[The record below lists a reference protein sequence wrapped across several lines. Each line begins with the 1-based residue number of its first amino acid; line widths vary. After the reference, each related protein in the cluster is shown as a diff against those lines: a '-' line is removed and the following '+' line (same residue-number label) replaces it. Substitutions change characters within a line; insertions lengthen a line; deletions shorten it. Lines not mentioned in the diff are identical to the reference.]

1 MWVSGSSQYT
11 YIAAIQLRDASASR
25 SQAGVM
31 ESDDENERE
40 GGFGRALAARLP
52 AAGEAH
58 ALGARGGCADAVRG
72 LQIGRGQ
79 GCRGREGHLSLNR
92 TLKPD

>member
-1 MWVSGSSQYT
+1 
-11 YIAAIQLRDASASR
+11 
-25 SQAGVM
+25 M

-72 LQIGRGQ
+72 LQMPGLS
-79 GCRGREGHLSLNR
+79 EGHLSLNR